1 MSKLKR
7 ALIFS
12 VLSLTIL
19 IISSFQSIPDEVEFD
34 EKAVQKSQKIG
45 RKMPTS
51 VSLPPEVVEELKKI
65 AEKKGIPY
73 QVLMRSFIIEGL
85 ENLKKAS

>member
-1 MSKLKR
+1 MKRKIIKSKTEYEK
-7 ALIFS
+7 I
-12 VLSLTIL
+12 
-19 IISSFQSIPDEVEFD
+19 EFD
-34 EKAVQKSQKIG
+34 VKKSKAAQAKIR

-51 VSLPPEVVEELKKI
+51 VTLPPEVVEELKKM

>member
-1 MSKLKR
+1 MTKR
-7 ALIFS
+7 YAK
-12 VLSLTIL
+12 SL
-19 IISSFQSIPDEVEFD
+19 PEYDEIEFD
-34 EKAVQKSQKIG
+34 EEAVLKSRRVG

-51 VSLPPEVVEELKKI
+51 VSLPPEVVEELKLI

-85 ENLKKAS
+85 EKLKKVS

>member
-1 MSKLKR
+1 MKRKIIKSKSTYDN
-7 ALIFS
+7 I
-12 VLSLTIL
+12 
-19 IISSFQSIPDEVEFD
+19 EFD
-34 EKAVQKSQKIG
+34 IKKSKDAQNKIR

-51 VSLPPEVVEELKKI
+51 VTLSPDVVEELKEI

-85 ENLKKAS
+85 EKLKKAS

>member
-1 MSKLKR
+1 MTKR
-7 ALIFS
+7 YAK
-12 VLSLTIL
+12 SL
-19 IISSFQSIPDEVEFD
+19 PEYEEVEFD
-34 EKAVQKSQKIG
+34 EEAVLKSRRVG

-51 VSLPPEVVEELKKI
+51 VSLPPEVVEELKLI

-85 ENLKKAS
+85 EKLKKVS

>member
-1 MSKLKR
+1 MTKR
-7 ALIFS
+7 YAK
-12 VLSLTIL
+12 SL
-19 IISSFQSIPDEVEFD
+19 PEYDEVEFD
-34 EKAVQKSQKIG
+34 EEAVIKSRRVG

-51 VSLPPEVVEELKKI
+51 VSLPPEVVEELKLI

-85 ENLKKAS
+85 EKLKKVS

>member
-1 MSKLKR
+1 MKKR
-7 ALIFS
+7 YAK
-12 VLSLTIL
+12 SL
-19 IISSFQSIPDEVEFD
+19 PEYDEVEF
-34 EKAVQKSQKIG
+34 EEESVMKSSKVG

-51 VSLPPEVVEELKKI
+51 VSLPPEVVEELKFI

-85 ENLKKAS
+85 EKLKKAS